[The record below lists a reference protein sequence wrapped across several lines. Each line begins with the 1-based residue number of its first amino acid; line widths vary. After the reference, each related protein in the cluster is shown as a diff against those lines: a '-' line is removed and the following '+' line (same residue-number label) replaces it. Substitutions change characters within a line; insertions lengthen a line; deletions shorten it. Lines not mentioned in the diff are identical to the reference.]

1 MDVLKDRRVI
11 VFGGAALALVA
22 GLVIAIVIAM
32 RQDDPD
38 EAPPASQGGLMVQ
51 TGRDDDVRLD
61 PLRPL
66 RCFVNGQFIGQMPV
80 NDCAK
85 KNGVATGALDVGIDS
100 SGALSAAKG
109 PSTDVIPLPPPAPTQ
124 DATMADADQPIS
136 PAGEE
141 TTPAVSA
148 TQACWRYEAGTWTR
162 SSSQMGLNDCI
173 QELFAG
179 DCVRPGAAAY
189 GRWGDRTLRLVV
201 GRVEVS
207 SDNRTFRPLA
217 QQQGGCAI
225 PAVG

>member
-22 GLVIAIVIAM
+22 GLGIAVLIAM

-66 RCFVNGQFIGQMPV
+66 RCFVNGQFVGQMPV
-80 NDCAK
+80 VDCAK

-109 PSTDVIPLPPPAPTQ
+109 PSTDVIPLPPPIPTQ
-124 DATMADADQPIS
+124 GATTADADQPIS
-136 PAGEE
+136 PA
-141 TTPAVSA
+141 ADDAAADSAA

-162 SSSQMGLNDCI
+162 SPSDMGLNDCV

-179 DCVRPGAAAY
+179 DCVRPGAASY
-189 GRWGDRTLRLVV
+189 GRWGERTLRLVV

-217 QQQGGCAI
+217 QQQGGCGIAS
-225 PAVG
+225 VG